1 MRDALAYDLKEML
14 FGVEVTLVSGFV
26 FLVGLFVN
34 FGVLLALGL
43 IGALGGFWL
52 TVDAY
57 AGTDA
62 ETPESGNEGTET
74 VPDEAD

>member
-1 MRDALAYDLKEML
+1 MSVALSYDLKEML

-26 FLVGLFVN
+26 FLLGLFVGVSVLWA
-34 FGVLLALGL
+34 FGLVGGL
-43 IGALGGFWL
+43 FGFWL

-62 ETPESGNEGTET
+62 QTPGSEASGAEES
-74 VPDEAD
+74 D